1 MHRDDATAAA
11 AAAPDAPSRPLPSP
25 ATVATIRRLA
35 FLLDDA
41 FGIPGTRV
49 RFGLDPIIGLV
60 PVVGDT
66 ATLVMGLLPV
76 IAAVRFRLGPR
87 LVARMLG
94 NLAFDWLVGLVPG
107 IDLVLDAAVKA
118 HRRNAILLEREVARR
133 GGGVDPAGGPDPGA
147 A

>member
-1 MHRDDATAAA
+1 MVEREPTRERA
-11 AAAPDAPSRPLPSP
+11 LPSP
-25 ATVATIRRLA
+25 STIATIRRLA

-41 FGIPGTRV
+41 FGIPGTRF

-66 ATLVMGLLPV
+66 VTLVMGLLPV

-87 LVARMLG
+87 LVMRMLG
-94 NLAFDWLVGLVPG
+94 NLVLDWLVGLVPG

-118 HRRNAILLEREVARR
+118 HRRNAILLEREVEARR
-133 GGGVDPAGGPDPGA
+133 AAPSATAAPAPA
-147 A
+147 AT